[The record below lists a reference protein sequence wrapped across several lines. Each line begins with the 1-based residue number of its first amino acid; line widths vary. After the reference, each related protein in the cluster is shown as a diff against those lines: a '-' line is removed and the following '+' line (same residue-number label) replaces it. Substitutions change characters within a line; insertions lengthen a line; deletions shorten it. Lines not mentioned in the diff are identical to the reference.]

1 MQFAIYCID
10 KPNASDLRMATRAD
24 HLKYIDETTIGIV
37 LAGPLLGDD
46 GAMQGSL
53 FIVEAE
59 DRAAVERFSAADPY
73 RRAGLFERVEI
84 RGFRT
89 VFPR

>member
-10 KPNASDLRMATRAD
+10 KPASLDLRMATRAA
-24 HLKYIDETTIGIV
+24 HLEYIEATSIKVV

-53 FIVEAE
+53 FIIEADSPE
-59 DRAAVERFSAADPY
+59 AARRFSAGDPY
-73 RRAGLFERVEI
+73 RKAGLFERVEI
-84 RGFRT
+84 HGFRT

>member
-10 KPNASDLRMATRAD
+10 KAGSSELRMTTRAA
-24 HLKYIDETTIGIV
+24 HLKYIDETTMGIV

-53 FIVEAE
+53 FIVEAD
-59 DRAAVERFSAADPY
+59 DRAAVERFSEADPY
-73 RRAGLFERVEI
+73 RRAGLFQRVEI
-84 RGFRT
+84 RGFRS

>member
-10 KPNASDLRMATRAD
+10 KPNATELRMATRAA
-24 HLKYIDETTIGIV
+24 HLDYIDATTTKVV
-37 LAGPLLGDD
+37 LAGPLLGED

-53 FIVEAE
+53 FIVEA
-59 DRAAVERFSAADPY
+59 DDLAAAQRFSAADPY
-73 RRAGLFERVEI
+73 RLAGLFERVEI